1 MGNKIQEGLESI
13 ERIKLLMGYSLDKTL
28 TENKETILVE
38 QVTSKD
44 NTINTGTG
52 TIRKYPNNPL
62 INPTINTP
70 KTNLGKQDID
80 KVAEDI
86 AKALISALSQ
96 FNDDEGA
103 ALNQIMRINTPE
115 LLNKVNREV
124 IRRSKMRLKD
134 YIDDEMSNTFDPEYS
149 KIMSHINSIQNKP
162 SQINTKT
169 KSIDIFSSPQ
179 GLSLTGPYAPNNVLY
194 IDGEITIEPGGG
206 GEGYYLI
213 KNNTKSNLILKTVTS
228 SYLKGKI
235 TPTFYTTPVKPGES
249 TKIYL
254 VIREYPFFDKSQS
267 QSSLLQ
273 SLNSNLPKDN
283 TINTGTGTIRKYP
296 DNPFKQSKINPTI
309 KSDLITVE
317 TNLGKLEFKVK
328 YGYPRSYKKFIEG
341 QENLQSGLSVPGG
354 KKVPEGY
361 SPFEYDEFLSKLK
374 TLTQRCPNLKDT
386 YNRLN
391 EQSVIGAPNFGDT
404 RSSFNP
410 NEEEKKVFACNSEY
424 QKLQSEYYNGKFPQG
439 ITKEDLVDYNKGE
452 KDIDSKIEMF
462 KKSHMFKEYDED
474 KLWFNY
480 SRLSPS
486 LKKEYDNLVKQKED
500 LEQYYGYD
508 GRNMFD
514 KFMDSGWG
522 QLAQFGAIAV
532 LAIAGFVT
540 EGATWVLA
548 ADLIMN
554 LGLGVY
560 YTDRGNV
567 REGLLFF
574 IFAGMGRLH
583 LIYDAVLGKVGRTI
597 AGESLGAIGKSIATK
612 LAGISLDS
620 PAALNTFMYTVLTKS
635 ERKVFRAVLTQL
647 KENPKSV
654 QDALETLSK
663 EVAQARGVYRD
674 ISFTNAMKLKP
685 AAGKFIKNTFI
696 DLAITIPAA
705 QKGYDSLKSYLKS
718 KGIDITWGE
727 RDGKLIEYLAENKTD
742 SQIKNLY
749 KVMNEI
755 AKGLNKEESQYY
767 QKELDKI
774 NKANE
779 EEAKKELDKFVE
791 MDEAETQEYIKK
803 LQKEVLALEK
813 KHKDVKQKLSTPE
826 ERQRIQDKIKN
837 NLSKHSLNTTTTT
850 STLPISMSTKS
861 KNDTLR

>member
-1 MGNKIQEGLESI
+1 MDNKIQEGLESI

-38 QVTSKD
+38 QVTSID
-44 NTINTGTG
+44 NTYVKKPKVF
-52 TIRKYPNNPL
+52 KYPDVPV
-62 INPTINTP
+62 P

-124 IRRSKMRLKD
+124 IRRAKMRLMD

-149 KIMSHINSIQNKP
+149 KIMSHINSILNKP
-162 SQINTKT
+162 SQINTKP

-194 IDGEITIEPGGG
+194 IDGEITIEKGGD

-213 KNNTKSNLILKTVTS
+213 KNNTKSNLTLKTVTS
-228 SYLKGKI
+228 FSELKGKI

-254 VIREYPFFDKSQS
+254 VIREYPFIDKSQS
-267 QSSLLQ
+267 QLELLQ
-273 SLNSNLPKDN
+273 SLNSNFPKDN
-283 TINTGTGTIRKYP
+283 TINTGTGTYRKYP
-296 DNPFKQSKINPTI
+296 NNPFKQPKIQPEL
-309 KSDLITVE
+309 DLITVE

-328 YGYPRSYKKFIEG
+328 YGYSRSYKKFIEG
-341 QENLQSGLSVPGG
+341 QENLQSGLSIPGG

-374 TLTQRCPNLKDT
+374 TLTQRCPNLKDE

-391 EQSVIGAPNFGDT
+391 EKIEVFGI
-404 RSSFNP
+404 
-410 NEEEKKVFACNSEY
+410 KKELELCNSEY

-439 ITKEDLVDYNKGE
+439 ITKEDLVDFNKE
-452 KDIDSKIEMF
+452 QKPLDSKIGRF
-462 KKSHMFKEYDED
+462 KQSHTITRTED
-474 KLWFNY
+474 PFDQYFDY
-480 SRLSPS
+480 SSLSPS

-522 QLAQFGAIAV
+522 TLAQFGAIAV

-554 LGLGVY
+554 LGLGAY
-560 YTDRGNV
+560 YTFRGNV

-583 LIYDAVLGKVGRTI
+583 GIYEVVLGKVGRTI
-597 AGESLGAIGKSIATK
+597 ARESLEGIGKSIATK
-612 LAGISLDS
+612 LAGITLDS

-674 ISFTNAMKLKP
+674 ISFMSAMKLKP

-705 QKGYDSLKSYLKS
+705 QNGYDSLKSYLKS

-727 RDGKLIEYLAENKTD
+727 RDEKLIEYLAENKTD

-749 KVMNEI
+749 KVMREI
-755 AKGLNKEESQYY
+755 GTGLNKEESQYY

-779 EEAKKELDKFVE
+779 EAKKELDKFVE
-791 MDEAETQEYIKK
+791 MTEAETQKFKK
-803 LQKEVLALEK
+803 NLMDKSAEEK
-813 KHKDVKQKLSTPE
+813 KQLKNFNQEKLKDPKVLRTIDSL
-826 ERQRIQDKIKN
+826 IN
-837 NLSKHSLNTTTTT
+837 NLG
-850 STLPISMSTKS
+850 M
-861 KNDTLR
+861 